1 MATTQA
7 QVDAAQAA
15 LTALETQLKAA
26 LAPTSHLSPGD
37 PNTSLGLLTQVEAAK
52 SNLFSLQNLMK
63 AGV

>member
-7 QVDAAQAA
+7 QVDAAQAT
-15 LTALETQLKAA
+15 LTALETQLKLAF
-26 LAPTSHLSPGD
+26 APTGHLSSGD
-37 PNTSLGLLTQVEAAK
+37 PNVVLGLLTQVEAAK